1 MQTTLYNDWYV
12 RTDDRIGPWNITDSQ
27 LPTSEQI
34 HNATKIYNYL
44 SGLGWSLS
52 AIAGILG
59 NMQHESTLDP
69 ALIQASN
76 RWRLPNS
83 AANLSDVPNSV
94 MLNFYK
100 EYYNVQTRA
109 FGIGLVQWDGY
120 TSTPPAGQ
128 KLVSLAERYSM
139 IWFDGDTQL
148 FRLRR
153 EKEENIQWTTYTFYG
168 ITWTWNNYVTNNRTP
183 EQSARIWMSCYE
195 VAEAGL
201 EARQKNARYW
211 YDYFSGGPE
220 PPEPPEPPGPEPP
233 EPPMPSDWIGGDEF
247 ARLAL
252 SYNGQYL
259 PYSDYDCIGY
269 VNLVW
274 RDIPVVQANNW
285 NLTNGT
291 NSLWRSIRTFN
302 TTDPQG
308 TTPTTELWWKGTI
321 DDCDYQWT
329 GIPVGCLLFR
339 QIPEEGPPAIPPQ
352 YAGDGIGN
360 FVHVGIYV
368 GNDKVMQSGGA
379 DAASVPGGGVHLSDV
394 DWNWWTHVA
403 FVVWVDTVN
412 YYPPPTYY
420 FPTWLKMWY
429 TTQRKKVLKNVKRS
443 I

>member
-12 RTDDRIGPWNITDSQ
+12 RTDGTIGPWTITTSQ
-27 LPTSEQI
+27 QPTTEQI
-34 HNATKIYNYL
+34 HNATKIYNAL
-44 SGLGWSLS
+44 SAYGWSLS

-69 ALIQASN
+69 AAIQKTSV
-76 RWRLPNS
+76 LPNN
-83 AANLSDVPNSV
+83 AANLSDVPNEV
-94 MLNFYK
+94 MQNYYG
-100 EYYNVQTRA
+100 EYYTGVPNTRGY
-109 FGIGLVQWDGY
+109 GIGLVQWDGKGI
-120 TSTPPAGQ
+120 TRQ
-128 KLVSLAERYSM
+128 KFVGYCM
-139 IWFDGDTQL
+139 NNGYIWYDGDAQMA
-148 FRLRR
+148 RLKY
-153 EKEENIQWTTYTFYG
+153 EHDNNLQWQSHTYYG
-168 ITWTWNNYVTNNRTP
+168 ITWTWTNYVTNNRTP
-183 EQSARIWMSCYE
+183 EQSARVWLGCYE
-195 VAEAGL
+195 VSSGL

-220 PPEPPEPPGPEPP
+220 PPEPPDPPGPEPP
-233 EPPMPSDWIGGDEF
+233 EPPMPQDWIGGDEF
-247 ARLAL
+247 ARMAL

-274 RDIPVVQANNW
+274 RDIPIVQANNW

-308 TTPTTELWWKGTI
+308 NNPTTELWWKGTL
-321 DDCDYQWT
+321 DECDWQWT

-352 YAGDGIGN
+352 YAGDGEGN

-403 FVVWVDTVN
+403 FVVWVDPVN
-412 YYPPPTYY
+412 YYPPPSYN
-420 FPTWLKMWY
+420 FPTWLKLWY

>member
-1 MQTTLYNDWYV
+1 MQTAVYNDWYV
-12 RTDDRIGPWNITDSQ
+12 RTDNRIGPWSVTQDT
-27 LPTSEQI
+27 PTAEQV
-34 HNATKIYNYL
+34 HNATKIYNIL
-44 SGLGWSLS
+44 SGYGWSLS

-59 NMQHESTLDP
+59 NMQHESTLNP
-69 ALIQASN
+69 AFIQATN
-76 RWRLPNS
+76 RYRLPNS

-94 MLNFYK
+94 MQNFYK
-100 EYYNVQTRA
+100 EYYNDSNRA
-109 FGIGLVQWDGY
+109 YGIGLVQWDGKGI
-120 TSTPPAGQ
+120 TRQ
-128 KLVSLAERYSM
+128 KLVGFCEDNGYV
-139 IWFDGDTQL
+139 WYDGNAQCA
-148 FRLRR
+148 RLLD
-153 EKEENIQWTTYTFYG
+153 EYTGNKQWSSHTYYG
-168 ITWTWNNYVTNNRTP
+168 ITWTWSNYVTNNRTP
-183 EQSARIWMSCYE
+183 EQSARIFCGCYE
-195 VAEAGL
+195 VSSGIED
-201 EARQKNARYW
+201 RQKNARYW
-211 YDYFSGGPE
+211 YDYFSNPDPPPDPPTPDPPTPD
-220 PPEPPEPPGPEPP
+220 PPEPPSPA
-233 EPPMPSDWIGGDEF
+233 DWIGGDEF

-252 SYNGQYL
+252 AYNGQYL
-259 PYSDYDCIGY
+259 PYSQYDCIGY

-321 DDCDYQWT
+321 DECDYQWT

-339 QIPEEGPPAIPPQ
+339 QIPEAGPPPIPPQ
-352 YAGDGIGN
+352 YAGDGEGN

-379 DAASVPGGGVHLSDV
+379 DAGSIPGGGVHLSDV

>member
-12 RTDDRIGPWNITDSQ
+12 RTDDRIGSWNVTQETPSAY
-27 LPTSEQI
+27 QI
-34 HNATKIYNYL
+34 HNATKVYNAL
-44 SGLGWSLS
+44 SAYGWSLS
-52 AIAGILG
+52 AIAGIIG
-59 NMQHESTLDP
+59 NIQHESTLDP
-69 ALIQASN
+69 AAIQKISV
-76 RWRLPNS
+76 LPNN
-83 AANLSDVPNSV
+83 AANLSDVPNEV
-94 MLNFYK
+94 MQNYYG
-100 EYYNVQTRA
+100 EYYTGVPRSRGY
-109 FGIGLVQWDGY
+109 GIGLVQWDGKGI
-120 TSTPPAGQ
+120 TRQ
-128 KLVSLAERYSM
+128 KLVGYCM
-139 IWFDGDTQL
+139 NNGYIWYDGDAQMA
-148 FRLRR
+148 RLKY
-153 EKEENIQWTTYTFYG
+153 EHDNHLQWETHTYYG
-168 ITWTWNNYVTNNRTP
+168 ITWTWDNYVTNNRTP
-183 EQSARIWMSCYE
+183 EQSARVWMGCYE
-195 VAEAGL
+195 VSSGL
-201 EARQKNARYW
+201 EGRQRNARYW

-220 PPEPPEPPGPEPP
+220 PPEPPDPPGPEPP
-233 EPPMPSDWIGGDEF
+233 EPPMPQDWIGGDEF

-274 RDIPVVQANNW
+274 RDIPVVLANNW

-321 DDCDYQWT
+321 DECDYQWT

-339 QIPEEGPPAIPPQ
+339 QISEEGPPAIPPQ

-379 DAASVPGGGVHLSDV
+379 DAASVPGGGVHLSNV

-420 FPTWLKMWY
+420 FPTWLQMWY
-429 TTQRKKVLKNVKRS
+429 TTKKKGVLKNVKR
-443 I
+443 II